1 MSERVYNIRTLD
13 GIVEMTLDEVVTAS
27 KQPKKLIQKRLVAHQ
42 RDLEALSLS
51 AAESLKRSRAKHA
64 RVLGNELAEA
74 RTTRR
79 NSAPTG
85 LGKAYP
91 KQGY

>member
-1 MSERVYNIRTLD
+1 MAARTYQIRTLD
-13 GIVEMTLDEVVTAS
+13 GIVEMELDEIVAAT

-51 AAESLKRSRAKHA
+51 PAESLKRSRAKHA
-64 RVLGNELAEA
+64 RVLGNDLAEA
-74 RTTRR
+74 RTVRR

-91 KQGY
+91 RQGY